1 MYKLKTCKP
10 IAVTL
15 MERSATK
22 KLIEFWTIL
31 PQYHDYNDFHF
42 KEKGLMFVKMI
53 RNLYILKN
61 SGQISNFD
69 DKVEYVEGGVKKK
82 FMRQNLDSFFWSF
95 YIPQHGKKST
105 RPEL

>member
-69 DKVEYVEGGVKKK
+69 DKVEYVEGGVKK
-82 FMRQNLDSFFWSF
+82 DS
-95 YIPQHGKKST
+95 
-105 RPEL
+105 